1 MPFDRTS
8 GHLQDILAQ
17 ITLAEEFLGELAP
30 EEFAA
35 DILRLYAVVRCLEI
49 ISEASRRLDENLKS
63 RHPEIDWRAV
73 AGAGNVYRHSY
84 ERVLAKEIWKTVK
97 LALPTLRTAVMS
109 EPSS

>member
-1 MPFDRTS
+1 MPFDRAT
-8 GHLQDILAQ
+8 GYLQDILTQ
-17 ITLAEEFLGELAP
+17 IELAEEFLGDIEA

-35 DILRLYAVVRCLEI
+35 DLLRLYAVVRCLEI

-63 RHPEIDWRAV
+63 RHPEVDWRAV

-97 LALPTLRTAVMS
+97 LALPTLRTAITN
-109 EPSS
+109 ELSS